1 LQDRACEHD
10 CHTLS
15 VFLVEIDSAANAII
29 PTKQTRITLRVDAGL
44 LAELDMLAEGRGGR
58 SAYLR
63 TLVLKAVEAEADV
76 PKIDPVHEKS
86 VKRVAPGFSEAELA
100 VIAFQAAK
108 SSTDPSNW
116 IRQLVR
122 RWCGLKGHV
131 ERPLMERLLSVRQEL
146 RRIGRNVNQIAR
158 AANKLA
164 LDADSQTG
172 GRALGAELEKLHAL
186 RGDVMTQFDVLD
198 GAMRADMDYW
208 KVAD

>member
-1 LQDRACEHD
+1 ME
-10 CHTLS
+10 T
-15 VFLVEIDSAANAII
+15 DSAANAII
-29 PTKQTRITLRVDAGL
+29 PTRQTRISLRVDAGL
-44 LAELDMLAEGRGGR
+44 MAALDALAEGRGGR

-63 TLVLKAVEAEADV
+63 TLIAKAVESDADA
-76 PKIDPVHEKS
+76 PKIEVVQEKN

-108 SSTDPSNW
+108 TSTDPSNW

-146 RRIGRNVNQIAR
+146 RRIGRNINQIAR

-164 LDADSQTG
+164 LDGDPRRG
-172 GRALGAELEKLHAL
+172 GDALGEELEKLNAL
-186 RGDVMTQFDVLD
+186 RLDVMTQFDVLD
-198 GAMRADMDYW
+198 GAMRADIDYW